1 VVERKIWREKGIERE
16 RDEGEGDLWG
26 GEKERVDGVQGRD
39 CERAIEGEGDYW
51 GIERERE

>member
-1 VVERKIWREKGIERE
+1 VVERKIWREKRIERE

-39 CERAIEGEGDYW
+39 CERGEVVREIEEG
-51 GIERERE
+51 R

>member
-1 VVERKIWREKGIERE
+1 VVERKIWREKRIERE

-39 CERAIEGEGDYW
+39 CERAIEGEGDC
-51 GIERERE
+51 GG